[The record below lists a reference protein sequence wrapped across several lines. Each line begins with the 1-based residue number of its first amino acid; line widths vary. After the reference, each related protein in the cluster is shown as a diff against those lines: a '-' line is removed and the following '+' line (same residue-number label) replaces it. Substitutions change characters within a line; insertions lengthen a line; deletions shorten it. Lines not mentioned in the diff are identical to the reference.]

1 MRYRVLENNNIV
13 KSFSP
18 QYFVDGFGWKA
29 VYTDTFKKVSSE
41 TLEEAKEAC
50 MEHEAMQ
57 PKIVWAEDL

>member
-1 MRYRVLENNNIV
+1 MKYRVLENNNIV

-29 VYTDTFKKVSSE
+29 VYTESFNKTTYE

-50 MEHEAMQ
+50 IEHAAMQ